1 MGGTGDITRHS
12 LSLFVFIF
20 LFYVLYSGI
29 VFERRETLEISWKGG
44 TLRDWIDW
52 AGGSDTRGFFTSEGA
67 EGGPIGILIGLIL
80 DLLISMLLV
89 FLVAFLLW
97 LGLGALFTAIF
108 FLVQRSLRS
117 AIARGRTC
125 RGKVGKSLRYALMST
140 AMNTGWLYCILLTGH
155 ALVEFV
161 GNQ

>member
-1 MGGTGDITRHS
+1 MELEILLGI

-44 TLRDWIDW
+44 TLKDWIDW
-52 AGGSDTRGFFTSEGA
+52 AGGSDTRGFFTGEGA

-80 DLLISMLLV
+80 DL
-89 FLVAFLLW
+89 VAFLLW
-97 LGLGALFTAIF
+97 LGLGALFTAIFVLSVPLF